1 MIHNLLPVVCS
12 ELNDYFKSRYGVR
25 EDRLVLS
32 NLINQDGSVALEGS
46 NTVVCSLVNVE
57 EETTL
62 KATAG
67 TTSSGGTFVKSSPD
81 IYVNLT
87 IIFSSYFVGKNYVE
101 ALKFL
106 SGVIYFFQGKP
117 VFTNDNTPGLSDNVE
132 KAVFDL
138 TSLSFHDL
146 SAVFQMMGSKY
157 LPSVVYRIRMLT
169 FATDN
174 MEDTIPSISG
184 IGIVPEGDEDVSSG
198 PQTAGGQSAAE
209 ETFNSERQRVV
220 EAEEK
225 LLTDDAEEIDDD
237 PFERARNRTQDSEG
251 AMNQDTAEESDDTFE
266 RSRSRANPSAPSE
279 NNDDKDKE

>member
-1 MIHNLLPVVCS
+1 MIHNLLPIVCS
-12 ELNDYFKSRYGVR
+12 ELNDYFKSRYGLR

-32 NLINQDGSVALEGS
+32 NLIDQDGSVAFEGS

-67 TTSSGGTFVKSSPD
+67 TTSLGGAFVKSSPD

-87 IIFSSYFVGKNYVE
+87 VIFSSYFVGKNYVE

-117 VFTNDNTPGLSDNVE
+117 IFTNDNTPGLSDNVE

-169 FATDN
+169 FSTDN

-184 IGIVPEGDEDVSSG
+184 IGIAPEEGDEALGLTQGASG
-198 PQTAGGQSAAE
+198 KSAVEDA
-209 ETFNSERQRVV
+209 FNRERQRVD
-220 EAEEK
+220 ETK
-225 LLTDDAEEIDDD
+225 KKMIKDDGDAIEDD
-237 PFERARNRTQDSEG
+237 PFEQSRDRNNLRKP
-251 AMNQDTAEESDDTFE
+251 SDK
-266 RSRSRANPSAPSE
+266 
-279 NNDDKDKE
+279 NDDKE

>member
-46 NTVVCSLVNVE
+46 NKVVCSLVNVE

-67 TTSSGGTFVKSSPD
+67 TTSSGGAFVKSSPD

-184 IGIVPEGDEDVSSG
+184 IGIIPEGDEDVASG

-209 ETFNSERQRVV
+209 KAFNSERQRVV

-225 LLTDDAEEIDDD
+225 LVTDDAEGIEGD
-237 PFERARNRTQDSEG
+237 PFD
-251 AMNQDTAEESDDTFE
+251 
-266 RSRSRANPSAPSE
+266 RSRSQANHSAPGK
-279 NNDDKDKE
+279 NNDDR

>member
-1 MIHNLLPVVCS
+1 
-12 ELNDYFKSRYGVR
+12 
-25 EDRLVLS
+25 
-32 NLINQDGSVALEGS
+32 
-46 NTVVCSLVNVE
+46 
-57 EETTL
+57 
-62 KATAG
+62 
-67 TTSSGGTFVKSSPD
+67 
-81 IYVNLT
+81 
-87 IIFSSYFVGKNYVE
+87 
-101 ALKFL
+101 
-106 SGVIYFFQGKP
+106 
-117 VFTNDNTPGLSDNVE
+117 
-132 KAVFDL
+132 
-138 TSLSFHDL
+138 
-146 SAVFQMMGSKY
+146 
-157 LPSVVYRIRMLT
+157 
-169 FATDN
+169 

-225 LLTDDAEEIDDD
+225 LLNDDAEEIDDD

>member
-198 PQTAGGQSAAE
+198 PQPAGGQSAAE
-209 ETFNSERQRVV
+209 EAFNRGRQRVV

-225 LLTDDAEEIDDD
+225 LLTDDAEETEDD

-251 AMNQDTAEESDDTFE
+251 AMNQNTTEESDDPFD
-266 RSRSRANPSAPSE
+266 RSRSRANPSATGK

>member
-25 EDRLVLS
+25 ENRLVLS

-184 IGIVPEGDEDVSSG
+184 IGIIPEGDEDVASG

-209 ETFNSERQRVV
+209 KAFNSERKRVV

-225 LLTDDAEEIDDD
+225 LVTDDAEGIEGD
-237 PFERARNRTQDSEG
+237 PFD
-251 AMNQDTAEESDDTFE
+251 
-266 RSRSRANPSAPSE
+266 RSRSQANHSVPGK
-279 NNDDKDKE
+279 NNDDR

>member
-25 EDRLVLS
+25 ENRLILS
-32 NLINQDGSVALEGS
+32 NLINQDGSVALDGS

-67 TTSSGGTFVKSSPD
+67 TTSSGGAFVKSSPD

-87 IIFSSYFVGKNYVE
+87 VIFSSYFLGKNYVE

-174 MEDTIPSISG
+174 IEDTIPSISG
-184 IGIVPEGDEDVSSG
+184 IGIVPEGDEDFSSG
-198 PQTAGGQSAAE
+198 PRPAGGQSAAE
-209 ETFNSERQRVV
+209 EAFNSERQRVV

-225 LLTDDAEEIDDD
+225 LVTDDADKIEDD
-237 PFERARNRTQDSEG
+237 PFD
-251 AMNQDTAEESDDTFE
+251 
-266 RSRSRANPSAPSE
+266 RSRSQANPSAPGK
-279 NNDDKDKE
+279 NNDDKDKG

>member
-67 TTSSGGTFVKSSPD
+67 TTSSGGAFVKSSPD

-87 IIFSSYFVGKNYVE
+87 VIFSSYFVGKNYVE

-209 ETFNSERQRVV
+209 ETFNSERPAV

-225 LLTDDAEEIDDD
+225 LGALPGNLEEKLD
-237 PFERARNRTQDSEG
+237 PYIFPSQDSEG

-266 RSRSRANPSAPSE
+266 RSRSRANPSAPSK

>member
-25 EDRLVLS
+25 ENRLVLS

-67 TTSSGGTFVKSSPD
+67 TTSSGGAFVKSSPD

-184 IGIVPEGDEDVSSG
+184 IGIIPEGDEDVASG

-209 ETFNSERQRVV
+209 KAFNSERQRVV

-225 LLTDDAEEIDDD
+225 LVTDDAEGIEGD
-237 PFERARNRTQDSEG
+237 PFD
-251 AMNQDTAEESDDTFE
+251 
-266 RSRSRANPSAPSE
+266 RSRSQANHSAPGK
-279 NNDDKDKE
+279 NNDDR

>member
-1 MIHNLLPVVCS
+1 MIHNLLPIVCS
-12 ELNDYFKSRYGVR
+12 ELNDYFKSRYGLR

-32 NLINQDGSVALEGS
+32 NLIDQDGSVALEGS

-67 TTSSGGTFVKSSPD
+67 TTSSRGTFIKSSPD

-106 SGVIYFFQGKP
+106 SGVIYFFQAKP
-117 VFTNDNTPGLSDNVE
+117 IFTNENTPGLSDNIE

-138 TSLSFHDL
+138 TSLSYHDL

-157 LPSVVYRIRMLT
+157 LPSVVYRARMLT
-169 FATDN
+169 FSTDN
-174 MEDTIPSISG
+174 IEDTIPSISG
-184 IGIVPEGDEDVSSG
+184 IGISPEGDNDGSEEGDR
-198 PQTAGGQSAAE
+198 AGAKGMAKEAFSRG
-209 ETFNSERQRVV
+209 RQRID
-220 EAEEK
+220 EATKKSTDYDKEK
-225 LLTDDAEEIDDD
+225 IEDD
-237 PFERARNRTQDSEG
+237 PFEKSRNRAKRPQS
-251 AMNQDTAEESDDTFE
+251 
-266 RSRSRANPSAPSE
+266 
-279 NNDDKDKE
+279 

>member
-1 MIHNLLPVVCS
+1 M
-12 ELNDYFKSRYGVR
+12 
-25 EDRLVLS
+25 
-32 NLINQDGSVALEGS
+32 
-46 NTVVCSLVNVE
+46 
-57 EETTL
+57 
-62 KATAG
+62 
-67 TTSSGGTFVKSSPD
+67 
-81 IYVNLT
+81 NLT

-184 IGIVPEGDEDVSSG
+184 IGIVPEGNEDVSSG
-198 PQTAGGQSAAE
+198 PQPAGVQSAAE
-209 ETFNSERQRVV
+209 EAFNSERQRVV

-225 LLTDDAEEIDDD
+225 LVTDDAEKIEDD
-237 PFERARNRTQDSEG
+237 PFD
-251 AMNQDTAEESDDTFE
+251 
-266 RSRSRANPSAPSE
+266 RSRSQANPSAPGK